1 MRLDG
6 CILRVCI
13 VFDSK
18 RGATRQIVQWM
29 VEALEVMDGIEVVA
43 RGPEGTELLDH
54 DLLVIG
60 SPIYFERP
68 MKSMSEFVAAHASSM
83 HSQPVAVFILG
94 WAKRVYQRAEKHIE
108 KSYFGPL
115 VKGFSD
121 ELVSKHM
128 FRGWVRKKDPI
139 QEKESKEWILG
150 VAAMIKPRL
159 GNS

>member
-1 MRLDG
+1 
-6 CILRVCI
+6 VCI

-29 VEALEVMDGIEVVA
+29 VEALEEIEGIEVVA
-43 RGPEGTELLDH
+43 RGPRATELLDH

-68 MKSMSEFVAAHASSM
+68 MKSMSEFVAAHASLM
-83 HSQPVAVFILG
+83 HSQHVAVFILG
-94 WAKRVYQRAEKHIE
+94 WAKCVYQRAEKHIE

-121 ELVSKHM
+121 NLLSKHM
-128 FRGWVRKKDPI
+128 FRGWIRKKDPA
-139 QEKESKEWILG
+139 QENESKEWILR
-150 VAAMIKPRL
+150 VARMVQSEL
-159 GNS
+159 NNS